1 MKKGFF
7 AGFLLSLL
15 IVLLPVF
22 LYMDARSSS
31 SRPASAEVS
40 PNIPDPFLPGPHVPA
55 QPLKDR
61 NPLPEGYGDDPGVLG
76 TQKKKEIRSEER
88 KAETIVMLN
97 RSKDPLMI
105 PPKKEAGGI
114 RTRVYDPNRIYTLR
128 TAISHVSLV
137 DLPEEAK
144 EVYMGDSKLFLAEVF
159 GSRVKVKPIT
169 YDLSAKTNMIIYTL
183 HKRFTFRVE
192 TVPAGNEDDLTTFL
206 SPDAETVVNLNPL
219 KTVIREHMEKKEA
232 KDLEA
237 KNDETLK
244 NSGPSVPLDIK
255 GESHRIVFSFL
266 GFSRNRNAFFG
277 LLEIRNQSGQTFDL
291 KDVRIRKYRSG
302 LFWEGQKDFDAG
314 ADWSQSFDATVAP
327 GSKNRFLVRVGR
339 IPGLSS
345 REGIRVV
352 VQGLLI
358 GEGELVWKGDSGGV
372 FR

>member
-7 AGFLLSLL
+7 AGFAMSLL

-31 SRPASAEVS
+31 SRPASAEIS
-40 PNIPDPFLPGPHVPA
+40 PNVPDPFLPGSSVPER
-55 QPLKDR
+55 PLEDGS
-61 NPLPEGYGDDPGVLG
+61 PLSGSYGDDPGNPG
-76 TQKKKEIRSEER
+76 IRKRTEIRAEER
-88 KAETIVMLN
+88 KAESIVMLS
-97 RSKDPLMI
+97 RPKDPIRI
-105 PPKKEAGGI
+105 PSTNAAGGI

-159 GSRVKVKPIT
+159 GSRVKVKPIS

-244 NSGPSVPLDIK
+244 NAGPTVPLTIG

-277 LLEIRNQSGQTFDL
+277 LLEVQNQSGRPFDL

-314 ADWSQSFDATVAP
+314 ADWSQRFDASVAP
-327 GSKNRFLVRVGR
+327 GSKKRFLVRVGR

-345 REGIRVV
+345 REGIRIV
-352 VQGLLI
+352 VQGTLSGI
-358 GEGELVWKGDSGGV
+358 GELLWKGDSGGV